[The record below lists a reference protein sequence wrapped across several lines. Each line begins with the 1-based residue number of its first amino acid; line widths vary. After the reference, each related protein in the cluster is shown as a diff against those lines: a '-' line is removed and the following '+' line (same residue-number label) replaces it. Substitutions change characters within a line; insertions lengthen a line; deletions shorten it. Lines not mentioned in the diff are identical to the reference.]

1 MSYILD
7 ALKKSELKR
16 NGEELPS
23 WDTEDVAAVAT
34 ESTRRSSASL
44 WALLAL
50 IPVLFFLIYW
60 VFFQPSEEA
69 GIATQDRTTTLITP
83 GVAQA
88 DANSGNIS
96 DVDVSEGQDSRSE
109 SIADEVTKPTSK
121 NPTGNKKRKTN
132 LQAFYAAQGGAK
144 KLAQKPASIKR
155 RPSVIFSDVP
165 LDMDPANKPRQKAS
179 QQIIAAGK
187 NVVTIFELPQHIQKK
202 IPGLIFSGHVYS
214 SDSKKRHIMINGQ
227 KIREG
232 DAAEPGIVVDKINAQ
247 GAIFK
252 FKGWRFSLN
261 ALEDWDGG
269 T

>member
-23 WDTEDVAAVAT
+23 WDQEDVVAVAAET
-34 ESTRRSSASL
+34 PRRPSVSL
-44 WALLAL
+44 WVLLAL
-50 IPVLFFLIYW
+50 IPLLFFLIYW
-60 VFFQPSEEA
+60 VFFRSIEET
-69 GIATQDRTTTLITP
+69 GIEKQGRTTTTITSE
-83 GVAQA
+83 VAQA
-88 DANSGNIS
+88 DVAGSQ
-96 DVDVSEGQDSRSE
+96 GQDSRSD
-109 SIADEVTKPTSK
+109 SIADEVTIPASK
-121 NPTGNKKRKTN
+121 NPAGNKKRKTN

-144 KLAQKPASIKR
+144 KLRQKPASIKR
-155 RPSVIFSDVP
+155 RPSVVFSDVP
-165 LDMDPANKPRQKAS
+165 LDMSPTEKPRQKATK
-179 QQIIAAGK
+179 QIIAAGK
-187 NVVTIFELPQHIQKK
+187 DVVTIFELPQHIQKK
-202 IPGLIFSGHVYS
+202 IPPLIFSGHVYS

-232 DAAEPGIVVDKINAQ
+232 DAAEPGIVVDEINPQ

-261 ALEDWDGG
+261 SLEDWDGS